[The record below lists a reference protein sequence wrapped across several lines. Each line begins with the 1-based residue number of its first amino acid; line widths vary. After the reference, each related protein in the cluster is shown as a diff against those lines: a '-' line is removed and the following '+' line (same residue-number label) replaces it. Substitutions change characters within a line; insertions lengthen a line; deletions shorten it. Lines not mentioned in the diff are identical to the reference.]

1 MEIVRELP
9 SQKVFQEWSER
20 VKDVKLSM
28 VGADGVFLPV
38 RTTYHTTEL
47 CGSGGTLRVQHLS
60 MQLVFEEWENFLKD
74 EIANRRKNQNF
85 YLEEELWF
93 ILYSLVKVGLLYEG
107 KNCKLGD
114 LHPSNIIVTPQGFIR
129 VITRDSFPL
138 ELTNFEK
145 IVEEIKA
152 DVYLGNVAS
161 IQPRRRWT
169 RR

>member
-1 MEIVRELP
+1 MEREGEGREAEHGRRRRSVLACEDDLPHDGAVRIGRHAE
-9 SQKVFQEWSER
+9 STVF
-20 VKDVKLSM
+20 
-28 VGADGVFLPV
+28 
-38 RTTYHTTEL
+38 
-47 CGSGGTLRVQHLS
+47 S

-152 DVYLGNVAS
+152 DVYLGIFAS
-161 IQPRRRWT
+161 IQPRRRWI